1 MANLTQAQVVATL
14 AETCDLN
21 KKVVKGLLDELAAL
35 AVAETKENGMFIIP
49 GIGRLVKTD
58 REARMGRNPATGES
72 IRIPAKQVVKLRL
85 AKACKDAIID

>member
-85 AKACKDAIID
+85 AKACKDAIVD

>member
-58 REARMGRNPATGES
+58 RETRMGRNPATGES

-85 AKACKDAIID
+85 AKACKDAIVD

>member
-58 REARMGRNPATGES
+58 REARMGRNPAIGES

-85 AKACKDAIID
+85 AKACKDAIVD

>member
-72 IRIPAKQVVKLRL
+72 IQIPAKQVVKLRL
-85 AKACKDAIID
+85 AKACKDAIVD